1 MSYAHSKDIYIA
13 VEDSAASTL
22 RAIVGVKTV
31 TFGQENELADVTII
45 GDEGRK
51 WRQGLTNGTFTIN
64 GLWDNTASTGSHT
77 VLQSLVGIEVTTGFE
92 WGPQGNTAGQT
103 KLSGECVLASYEQN
117 TDLGDMVLFTATFN
131 ISGDVTAGTFS

>member
-1 MSYAHSKDIYIA
+1 MAYAHGKDAYFA

-22 RAIVGVKTV
+22 RAIVGVKTI
-31 TFGQENELADVTII
+31 TFTQENEPADITII

-51 WRQGLTNGTFTIN
+51 WRQGLTNGTMQIT

-92 WGPQGNTAGQT
+92 AGPQGNTSTQV
-103 KLSGECVLASYEQN
+103 KLSGECVLTSYEWN
-117 TDLGDMVLFTATFN
+117 TDVGDMVLFTASFN
-131 ISGDVTAGTFS
+131 IHGDVTAGTFT

>member
-1 MSYAHSKDIYIA
+1 MAYAHGKDAYFA

-22 RAIVGVKTV
+22 RAIVGVKTIE
-31 TFGQENELADVTII
+31 FSQENELADITIV

-51 WRQGLTNGTFTIN
+51 WRQGLTNGTVTIT

-92 WGPQGNTAGQT
+92 AGPAGNGTGAVKQ
-103 KLSGECVLASYEQN
+103 SGECVLADYKWN
-117 TDLGDMVLFTATFN
+117 TDVGDMTLFTATFN
-131 ISGDVTAGTFS
+131 IHGDVTLGTFS